1 MNINNN
7 LTRGGWVLIV
17 RRPEL
22 SHETWEMKVKEIIII
37 DTITTMVR
45 DLETIVAKFKKEE
58 KGCIDLEF
66 QVVPLVIAGTDDIL
80 NMLNKIVS
88 EYNVTNPIHADEFT
102 IRAGEIIQL

>member
-1 MNINNN
+1 MNDT

-58 KGCIDLEF
+58 KGCINLEF
-66 QVVPLVIAGTDDIL
+66 QVVPLVIAGHDDIA
-80 NMLNKIVS
+80 NILNKIVS
-88 EYNVTNPIHADEFT
+88 GYNETNPIHANEFT
-102 IRAGEIIQL
+102 VRAGEIIQL

>member
-88 EYNVTNPIHADEFT
+88 EYNTANPIHAKEFT
-102 IRAGEIIQL
+102 VTAGEIISL

>member
-1 MNINNN
+1 MNDLD

-22 SHETWEMKVKEIIII
+22 SHETWEMKVKEVIII

-45 DLETIVAKFKKEE
+45 DLESIVAKFKKEE
-58 KGCIDLEF
+58 KGGIDLEF
-66 QVVPLVIAGTDDIL
+66 QVVPLVIAGTDDIS

-88 EYNVTNPIHADEFT
+88 RYNETKPIHADEFT